1 MDTVS
6 IFMAFYSWVKDPVFV
21 FDIGKTIVE
30 GATYD
35 IFKKLGASFVSRI
48 RPFFSSEDEA
58 QKYFEQ
64 ICVSTSINAKNPNQ
78 DIINLFDKFTAN
90 KLDERVKQQFG
101 RELRQWF
108 SDHSDEI
115 TKILKETKPINEID
129 LIVYNF
135 IDVYRLHGIPKSNII
150 NMIPSE
156 FGLKIKDF
164 RDNESIMN
172 IITPELLEWTSSFF
186 NIHIAWLYGTSEKLY
201 RCKSYLGLQELFNLV
216 LEIKYIKEKNVKAHF
231 LKAAELDYNSDI
243 YQRMAL
249 FLRYQIATVNDKPI
263 YKYIPIGREWNWG
276 WENSRYEIKHIIYFF
291 EKIGV
296 DNIGHN
302 VNSNIISNL
311 IFGAIFP
318 EGIADNK
325 ENRTWNPEDYVDLPS
340 ESRYAKEIQET
351 QKCRAD
357 FYQRGY
363 KKNISL
369 EIDRIIS
376 DEGYRKYKE
385 SLLFNF
391 K

>member
-1 MDTVS
+1 
-6 IFMAFYSWVKDPVFV
+6 
-21 FDIGKTIVE
+21 
-30 GATYD
+30 
-35 IFKKLGASFVSRI
+35 
-48 RPFFSSEDEA
+48 
-58 QKYFEQ
+58 
-64 ICVSTSINAKNPNQ
+64 
-78 DIINLFDKFTAN
+78 
-90 KLDERVKQQFG
+90 
-101 RELRQWF
+101 
-108 SDHSDEI
+108 
-115 TKILKETKPINEID
+115 
-129 LIVYNF
+129 
-135 IDVYRLHGIPKSNII
+135 
-150 NMIPSE
+150 
-156 FGLKIKDF
+156 
-164 RDNESIMN
+164 
-172 IITPELLEWTSSFF
+172 
-186 NIHIAWLYGTSEKLY
+186 
-201 RCKSYLGLQELFNLV
+201 
-216 LEIKYIKEKNVKAHF
+216 
-231 LKAAELDYNSDI
+231 
-243 YQRMAL
+243 MAL